1 MLAFGLIDI
10 SQALYNRY
18 HVEPDEKSNKVSHV
32 AHLSGA
38 IGGILVGIIILK
50 NRKVES
56 WETKLKILCMVLF
69 GCFIGG
75 CIFWNITADYIMAK
89 FYFPSKDFQDYSECE
104 NPSL

>member
-1 MLAFGLIDI
+1 M
-10 SQALYNRY
+10 
-18 HVEPDEKSNKVSHV
+18 EPDEKSNKVSHV

-69 GCFIGG
+69 ALFIGG
-75 CIFWNITADYIMAK
+75 CIFWNVAADYIMPTK
-89 FYFPSKDFQDYSECE
+89 FCFPSKDFQNYSECK